1 LVSPFRF
8 EPFHFQE
15 HEVQM
20 NELCVTEPVPLDST
34 CNNIHNV
41 SENMVDASSSEQPAS
56 LTLDPPKAS
65 SNSKIASTLQFS
77 VKELVSRRN
86 QRLSR
91 LQLLNHTSQ
100 RMKTKR
106 YTW

>member
-1 LVSPFRF
+1 
-8 EPFHFQE
+8 
-15 HEVQM
+15 M